1 MIDFAALVLG
11 PAMDAFGRP
20 ITVTP
25 TKSQPGAPAYATT
38 VAGAALTGVYASKK
52 VEIQLENGL
61 FHSTVQPTLGL
72 RLADFAVPPRQGD
85 LVTIPASGLSPAL
98 GAFAFADIS
107 PDGQGGADCE
117 LRLKVAPDG
126 TTVQDAG

>member
-1 MIDFAALVLG
+1 MIDFSSLVLS
-11 PAMDAFGRP
+11 PAMLVFGQP
-20 ITVTP
+20 ITITP
-25 TKSQPGAPAYATT
+25 VKSQPGAPAYGKTP
-38 VAGAALTGVYASKK
+38 AGAALTGVYASKK
-52 VEIQLENGL
+52 VEIQLESGL

-72 RLADFAVPPRQGD
+72 RLADFVVPPKQGD
-85 LVTIPASGLSPAL
+85 LVTIPAYGMSPAL
-98 GAFAFADIS
+98 GSFSFADIS

>member
-11 PAMDAFGRP
+11 PAMATFGRP

-25 TKSQPGAPAYATT
+25 TKSQPGAPAYSTT
-38 VAGAALTGVYASKK
+38 PSGMALTGIYASKK

-72 RLADFAVPPRQGD
+72 RLADFAVPPKQGD
-85 LVTIPASGLSPAL
+85 LVTIPAL
-98 GAFAFADIS
+98 GSFSFADIS

-126 TTVQDAG
+126 TTVEDAG